1 VNLIVN
7 GKNKSFT
14 GETVLDLID
23 SYGFESLNVV
33 VELNNDILHRE
44 NYSIR
49 TLVEGDKLEIVTFV
63 GGG

>member
-1 VNLIVN
+1 MNLIVN